1 MKSLTH
7 AHTHT
12 HTHTQQNQLL
22 EKIDTERH
30 SEFKR
35 AEMQAEHRRREML
48 KTMDEKRRLQAEE
61 EFQNQQK
68 KLRSHEK
75 LHHPASEQQ
84 LEDVWEKEDGLDKD
98 NFDPRTFFHLHDKNS
113 DRQLDAM
120 EWESMFYNEVRGCV
134 CVCGCGV
141 WACVQY
147 LYLCVWSCWL
157 EYKV

>member
-1 MKSLTH
+1 
-7 AHTHT
+7 
-12 HTHTQQNQLL
+12 
-22 EKIDTERH
+22 
-30 SEFKR
+30 
-35 AEMQAEHRRREML
+35 MQAEHRRREML